1 MRALRAE
8 FTKLFT
14 TRLWLWLILVVVAI
28 TGSLVAL
35 IITTAVD
42 PSSVSDPEAEVVAFT
57 VNLSPIAYLVSVITG
72 IIGITGEFRHQT
84 ITPTVLSTP
93 HRPVAVAAKLL
104 VHLLFGALLGA
115 IFVFVLAGT
124 GAVLLAGQDISVSLS
139 DPTVMHAMWG
149 SVLVCGLFGVLGIGI
164 GTLLR
169 NQVAAVVT
177 VVLYLLMVE
186 NILLTIRHVRDAYP
200 YLPGGAA
207 RGLLLDGGT
216 SLAGGDLLGSGQA
229 TLVLAVWALGLALL
243 GSFLTLGRD
252 IS

>member
-1 MRALRAE
+1 MRSVRAE

-14 TRLWLWLILVVVAI
+14 TRLWLWMILVVAGV
-28 TGSLVAL
+28 TGLLVTL

-42 PSSVSDPEAEVVAFT
+42 PGSVSDPESQVVAFT
-57 VNLSPIAYLVSVITG
+57 VNLAPIAYLVSVITG

-93 HRPVAVAAKLL
+93 RRVSVVAAKFL
-104 VHLLFGALLGA
+104 VYLIFGAILGV
-115 IFVFVLAGT
+115 VFVLALGGV
-124 GAVLLAGQDISVSLS
+124 GAALLAGEGVSVSLS
-139 DPTVMHAMWG
+139 DPAVSQALLGT
-149 SVLVCGLFGVLGIGI
+149 VLVCAMFGVLGIGI

-177 VVLYLLMVE
+177 MILYLLIVE
-186 NILLTIRHVRDAYP
+186 NILLAIRHVQDAYP

-207 RGLLLDGGT
+207 RAVLLDGGT
-216 SLAGGDLLGSGQA
+216 SIAGVDLLGSGA
-229 TLVLAVWALGLALL
+229 AMLVLAAWALGLAVL